1 MVDLKEREMNKILSE
16 LVKNLDISDTADT
29 YIRES
34 YKAVGEWLS
43 KPESPLYEFD
53 VDIRPQGSYRLG
65 TTIKPIDPNDDID
78 VDLVCEL
85 KGKLTN
91 WTQRDVKQAVGARI
105 KANETYKKMLD
116 EEGRRCWTL
125 LYREDSD
132 QGHYHMD
139 ILPSIIDR
147 EYNDRVTKMLREAKA
162 DKYDWD
168 DVAIRITDRKSENYT
183 TSTNEFEWLKS
194 NPFGYAQWFKLRC
207 QYNQKRSFSVFNES
221 VQPLPAKNA
230 PKMPLQ
236 KVVQLLKRH
245 RDVYYGGDEDKPI
258 SIIITTLAAKA
269 YSGEEDLVSA
279 LKRITNNMEG
289 YIKVKYS
296 EKYGKEIKVIENPV
310 NPEENFADKWPEH
323 PRKEEVFYDWLRQL
337 NQDVQ
342 KLLISDMPEVIEILK
357 SCFGADVTK
366 KTFSKF
372 ANDTKDGIKSGKTR
386 MTSTGLLSS
395 TGNISINASHN
406 FYGSDD

>member
-1 MVDLKEREMNKILSE
+1 
-16 LVKNLDISDTADT
+16 
-29 YIRES
+29 
-34 YKAVGEWLS
+34 
-43 KPESPLYEFD
+43 
-53 VDIRPQGSYRLG
+53 
-65 TTIKPIDPNDDID
+65 
-78 VDLVCEL
+78 
-85 KGKLTN
+85 
-91 WTQRDVKQAVGARI
+91 
-105 KANETYKKMLD
+105 
-116 EEGRRCWTL
+116 
-125 LYREDSD
+125 
-132 QGHYHMD
+132 
-139 ILPSIIDR
+139 
-147 EYNDRVTKMLREAKA
+147 
-162 DKYDWD
+162 
-168 DVAIRITDRKSENYT
+168 
-183 TSTNEFEWLKS
+183 
-194 NPFGYAQWFKLRC
+194 
-207 QYNQKRSFSVFNES
+207 
-221 VQPLPAKNA
+221 
-230 PKMPLQ
+230 MPLQ

-342 KLLISDMPEVIEILK
+342 KLLISDMPEVIELLK

-395 TGNISINASHN
+395 TGTISINASHN